1 MVKIGS
7 AQCGTVCSERPL
19 NALDL
24 KAFRTSRTHGVQG
37 VECSNHSV
45 PTNNPNDLAT
55 YGWLFHFCVWGLF
68 RDIIRFSSSVLS
80 APAHASPL
88 LIPCSQPQSA
98 FPAQRRSN
106 DW

>member
-45 PTNNPNDLAT
+45 PTKILQRIQSLNG
-55 YGWLFHFCVWGLF
+55 GWIFLCLIDFSWPAILPHFLPH
-68 RDIIRFSSSVLS
+68 RDV
-80 APAHASPL
+80 
-88 LIPCSQPQSA
+88 
-98 FPAQRRSN
+98 
-106 DW
+106 D